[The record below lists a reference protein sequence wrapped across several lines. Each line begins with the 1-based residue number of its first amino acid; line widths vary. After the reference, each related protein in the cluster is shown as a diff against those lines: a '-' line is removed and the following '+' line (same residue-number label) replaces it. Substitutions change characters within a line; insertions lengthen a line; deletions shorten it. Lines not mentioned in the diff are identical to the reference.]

1 MLSPMAYPTKG
12 RAGVNPQ
19 QDTVP
24 LTTSRA
30 ATRSRVQIGARD
42 STLTGSLSFPIFVGA
57 IHFLIVQIAASLAF
71 RYGTPTATSAPF
83 NGQIGP
89 EQPMTGFI
97 GDIVS
102 PLRLWD
108 GLWYKLI
115 AERGYGFAE
124 ANAAF
129 WPLFPWL
136 MRFGHDITGAA
147 PETIGWVIANL
158 SFFGALILLYQLVS
172 LDFDTKVARRTLWAI
187 ALFPTSLFFSAVY
200 TESLF
205 LMLALGALLAAR
217 RGNWWLAG
225 IVGALAALTRSY
237 GVLLVIPFAV
247 LFIQQYGTTIRRWF
261 PNIFAVALPAL
272 GPAIFGWHLSRTGKF
287 FGLHVTR
294 SGHFFTVHH
303 DKPPGNWR
311 AFIDVQ
317 QQWNRTS
324 ANPLETFNCAINGC
338 QIWLTQYGKRSLKT
352 IDTRSGQTDWSWISD
367 AIHHPHWSYITS
379 QAFRLKVANSDT
391 LELISTILFLVLA
404 VLGLKLLP
412 LYQSAYLIPGLV
424 IPLFSP
430 STVHV
435 LMSMPRFGLTLF
447 PIFVVI
453 ALLVKDRRLGIPL
466 ALASTCLLVI
476 FTIQFAQWYWVS

>member
-115 AERGYGFAE
+115 AEKGYGFAD

-136 MRFGHDITGAA
+136 MRFGHRVTGAA
-147 PETIGWVIANL
+147 PETIGWIIANL
-158 SFFGALILLYQLVS
+158 SFFGALILLYRLVS
-172 LDFDTKVARRTLWAI
+172 ADFDTKVARRTLWAI

-225 IVGALAALTRSY
+225 IVGVLAALTRSY
-237 GVLLVIPFAV
+237 GVLLLIPVGV
-247 LFIQQYGTTIRRWF
+247 LFLQQYGFAIRRWF
-261 PNIFAVALPAL
+261 PNAIAAALPAL
-272 GPAIFGWHLSRTGKF
+272 GPAIFGWHLDRE
-287 FGLHVTR
+287 R
-294 SGHFFTVHH
+294 
-303 DKPPGNWR
+303 GNWR
-311 AFIDVQ
+311 LFIDVQ
-317 QQWNRTS
+317 SQWNRTS
-324 ANPLETFNCAINGC
+324 ANPLETFNCAVNGC

-379 QAFRLKVANSDT
+379 QAFRLKVANSDS